1 MTSTSSTDS
10 TPTITAATIR
20 ELEPVLLGYARKR
33 ISNEELARDL
43 VQETWL
49 AAMVSLPRFAGRSSL
64 RTWVISILRRK
75 IVDQYRRSRPQV
87 AFIEEAHGEVE
98 GVDVVAHMDDM
109 AAMTVLA
116 RELHTLHGR
125 ERDAVT
131 LVDVEGVDRDDAA
144 TELGVTRNHL
154 RVLLHRGRAQLRGA
168 LEAADYARAA

>member
-1 MTSTSSTDS
+1 MTTTA
-10 TPTITAATIR
+10 PTITADTIR

-75 IVDQYRRSRPQV
+75 IVDQYRRNRPQV
-87 AFIEEAHGEVE
+87 AFVEEAHGEVE
-98 GVDVVAHMDDM
+98 SVDVVAHMDDV
-109 AAMTVLA
+109 AAMSVVA
-116 RELHTLHGR
+116 RELNALHGR
-125 ERDAVT
+125 EREAVT

-144 TELGVTRNHL
+144 EELGVTRNHL

>member
-1 MTSTSSTDS
+1 MNTL
-10 TPTITAATIR
+10 PAATITADTIR
-20 ELEPVLLGYARKR
+20 ELEPILLGYARKR

-64 RTWVISILRRK
+64 RTWIISILRRK
-75 IVDQYRRSRPQV
+75 IVDQYRRARPQV

-98 GVDVVAHMDDM
+98 ALDVVSRMDD
-109 AAMTVLA
+109 AAALTVVA
-116 RELHTLHGR
+116 RELVSLHGR
-125 ERDAVT
+125 EREAVT

-144 TELGVTRNHL
+144 VELGVTRNHL

>member
-1 MTSTSSTDS
+1 MNSL
-10 TPTITAATIR
+10 PAAIITADTIR
-20 ELEPVLLGYARKR
+20 ELDPILLGYARKR

-64 RTWVISILRRK
+64 RTWIISILRRK
-75 IVDQYRRSRPQV
+75 IVDQYRRARPQV
-87 AFIEEAHGEVE
+87 AFVEEAHGEIE
-98 GVDVVAHMDDM
+98 AVDVVGRMDD
-109 AAMTVLA
+109 AAALTVVA
-116 RELHTLHGR
+116 RELDSLHGR

-144 TELGVTRNHL
+144 EELGVTRNHL

>member
-1 MTSTSSTDS
+1 MNSL
-10 TPTITAATIR
+10 PAAIITADTIR
-20 ELEPVLLGYARKR
+20 ELDPILLGYARKR

-64 RTWVISILRRK
+64 RTWIISILRRK
-75 IVDQYRRSRPQV
+75 IVDQYRRARPQV
-87 AFIEEAHGEVE
+87 AFLEEAHGEIE
-98 GVDVVAHMDDM
+98 AVDVVARMDD
-109 AAMTVLA
+109 AAALNIVA
-116 RELHTLHGR
+116 HELDSLHGR
-125 ERDAVT
+125 EREAGT

-144 TELGVTRNHL
+144 EELGVTRNHL